1 MLALVGRI
9 EDKPALN
16 AMLSVLCH
24 ASRRAL
30 STFLGLFR
38 YYRMTNFRALLCAS
52 PGVMPAQHTQPTFC
66 LLSPRLPDL
75 SLPLAFV
82 SPLRRRQTVLRMVMH
97 TWRTDTVLHAHLGNL
112 VGRR

>member
-1 MLALVGRI
+1 MRQARHRYGMPGRH
-9 EDKPALN
+9 E
-16 AMLSVLCH
+16 V
-24 ASRRAL
+24 RA
-30 STFLGLFR
+30 T
-38 YYRMTNFRALLCAS
+38 TNFRALLCAS

-66 LLSPRLPDL
+66 LQSLRLPDL